1 MQNTRSIRRNGRRYH
16 LPLRGRREKVYPCG
30 FLRLLGR
37 GRIHGTGEQRNDS
50 EDAESKLKRV
60 RENRECAAVC
70 AWQSQAV
77 QRDAA
82 LRRALVAVNCAFR
95 AVCFRNPPR
104 LLRSV
109 SSSQKVLRA
118 LCPRSIATRFFL
130 GALLFLCFSVGS
142 VVATCA
148 CIGGAQRRHLY
159 QDKHTSHSH
168 YRNSSVNQGYI
179 RGYSNSRLFSTFI
192 FPISNLI
199 SKP

>member
-50 EDAESKLKRV
+50 EDAESELKRGEKIGNL
-60 RENRECAAVC
+60 RGGMRGAIRKRFSANAP
-70 AWQSQAV
+70 
-77 QRDAA
+77 

-104 LLRSV
+104 LLRSA
-109 SSSQKVLRA
+109 SSSQKVLRY
-118 LCPRSIATRFFL
+118 FL

-148 CIGGAQRRHLY
+148 CIGGAQRRRLY

>member
-50 EDAESKLKRV
+50 EDAESELKRG
-60 RENRECAAVC
+60 EKIGNRAAECAR
-70 AWQSQAV
+70 QSQAV

-104 LLRSV
+104 LLRSA
-109 SSSQKVLRA
+109 SSSQKVLRY
-118 LCPRSIATRFFL
+118 FL

-148 CIGGAQRRHLY
+148 CIGGAQRRRLY

-168 YRNSSVNQGYI
+168 YRNFHVNQG
-179 RGYSNSRLFSTFI
+179 
-192 FPISNLI
+192 
-199 SKP
+199 